1 MNKSGPDPYSLTIL
15 SALQNKPMYQG
26 TVDKATVQK
35 RRAKNKAAR
44 RARSA
49 GRHCLGGDRM
59 NPDNQG
65 CGGERVDSTF
75 LKGALQLLTLLA
87 VPMLL
92 LFVVLVLAWWTR

>member
-49 GRHCLGGDRM
+49 AR
-59 NPDNQG
+59 
-65 CGGERVDSTF
+65 
-75 LKGALQLLTLLA
+75 K
-87 VPMLL
+87 
-92 LFVVLVLAWWTR
+92 